1 MEIRNS
7 HVEKLDNFMNFLPCS
22 MFITIWVL
30 QSTDQRAVTEK
41 PRVFVSHDAGERE
54 RSTQIAMINDSN
66 SKFVSNQGN
75 AISRFQK
82 DTSAQHKLWVGIFC
96 FCDQESLHWWGSEA
110 QQAPSAVNRPN
121 A

>member
-1 MEIRNS
+1 MLFSTWALLWSEGKYGYIYLCYNYLSCIKLILLLRLNS
-7 HVEKLDNFMNFLPCS
+7 LACCVYL
-22 MFITIWVL
+22 
-30 QSTDQRAVTEK
+30 
-41 PRVFVSHDAGERE
+41 GERE

-96 FCDQESLHWWGSEA
+96 FCDQESL
-110 QQAPSAVNRPN
+110 N
-121 A
+121 